1 MHSVNAIN
9 LALHSTN
16 FKLGHSSLRLMHCA
30 LAITVAAS
38 LVYPVFTNAQQPTT
52 QGKEQPQ
59 KQAQTQAAAIE
70 KQLAAAVVR
79 VEVTAVSSAPSAQSL
94 GQERMGSGVVI
105 SPNEVLT
112 IGYLILEAES
122 VQIVT
127 SKGKRIPAVVAG
139 YDHATGFGLIRTFIP
154 LNVEPLKLGDSD
166 SIKRE
171 QKLLNLGQG
180 ELEVTELQVI
190 SRKPFAGS
198 WEYLLEQPI
207 MTGPPVNN
215 WSGSALATLNGE
227 LVGIGSLVLPDAGD
241 NRGEPGNLFVPVNL
255 LKPILADLR
264 DKGYRNGP
272 VQAWF
277 GLTTE
282 MIGGR
287 LVVIRVAANS
297 PAAQA
302 GLKRGDVI
310 TKVADKPIQ
319 TQAEFYRLAW
329 AAGPAGSTVN
339 VQANSGG
346 QLLEYKLVGIDRNRV
361 LARPEG
367 T

>member
-1 MHSVNAIN
+1 MHAS
-9 LALHSTN
+9 LRPSSLHSIS
-16 FKLGHSSLRLMHCA
+16 KLLRSFIVV
-30 LAITVAAS
+30 LASFGVAQS
-38 LVYPVFTNAQQPTT
+38 F
-52 QGKEQPQ
+52 
-59 KQAQTQAAAIE
+59 AQTPAAAAKAKPASESKIAIAVE
-70 KQLAAAVVR
+70 KQISAAVVR
-79 VEVTAVSSAPSAQSL
+79 IETTAVSAAPSAQSL

-105 SPNEVLT
+105 GPNEVLT

-122 VQIVT
+122 VQVIT

-139 YDHATGFGLIRTFIP
+139 YDHATGFGLIRTFLPI
-154 LNVEPLKLGDSD
+154 NVEPIKLGDSD
-166 SIKRE
+166 AVKRE

-198 WEYLLEQPI
+198 WEYLLEKPI

-215 WSGSALATLNGE
+215 WSGSALTTLNGE

-241 NRGEPGNLFVPVNL
+241 TRGEPGNLFVPVNL
-255 LKPILADLR
+255 LKPILADLL

-272 VQAWF
+272 VQPWF

-282 MIGGR
+282 VIGGR
-287 LVVIRVAANS
+287 LVVIRVAGNS
-297 PAAQA
+297 PAANA

-310 TKVADKPIQ
+310 TQVANKPV
-319 TQAEFYRLAW
+319 TNQAEFYRAAW
-329 AAGPAGSTVN
+329 ATGPAGSTVN
-339 VQANSGG
+339 LQAFSGEN
-346 QLLEYKLVGIDRNRV
+346 LMDYTLVGVDRNKV
-361 LARPEG
+361 LKRAEG